1 MFRGLPIVISC
12 YFGDSVLAGMPGM
25 LSAVLFFS
33 SIDILLKGVKG
44 ALVDDLQETVEMAQG
59 TLQFVRLNQVI
70 NITVPADQPVLVVI
84 ELADLEAPLR
94 EITGVAVG
102 KRLLGAQSAP
112 PGDDY
117 IAVSVKKEV
126 VFQEDTFRRND
137 AFSV

>member
-59 TLQFVRLNQVI
+59 TLQFVRLNQV
-70 NITVPADQPVLVVI
+70 VPLGICQFI
-84 ELADLEAPLR
+84 EIHDAHTSVRIDNDICEKIG
-94 EITGVAVG
+94 ENVG
-102 KRLLGAQSAP
+102 IDA
-112 PGDDY
+112 
-117 IAVSVKKEV
+117 
-126 VFQEDTFRRND
+126 VFQRPL
-137 AFSV
+137 